1 MAANSTTIIGPMVNL
16 TEARTHRPGTTL
28 SIFVVGLMSGLMR
41 PTLLLR
47 GLVIALD
54 ICVLLL
60 VALAIESI
68 ELDGRFG

>member
-1 MAANSTTIIGPMVNL
+1 
-16 TEARTHRPGTTL
+16 
-28 SIFVVGLMSGLMR
+28 
-41 PTLLLR
+41 LR

-60 VALAIESI
+60 VALPALAIESI